1 MTKSSCKD
9 YTGFYIGGHFGY
21 GSGKSEWTGKDCG
34 CYTPVQYKRDIGTR
48 GALGGLHIGYGKEF
62 TPKISRGNVSK
73 HKVAF
78 VPGLGVSMMLA
89 KNIIVDVEATH
100 SIYKKQSNAVK
111 FANCEVVERG
121 RIKSHVTDLTLRA
134 SYKF

>member
-21 GSGKSEWTGKDCG
+21 GSGKSEWTGK
-34 CYTPVQYKRDIGTR
+34 DIGTR